1 MAKNY
6 TRYDRNDPRIQGRS
20 MSPEVLA
27 ALRAGQAVPGW
38 TTALDRNT
46 ANFGE
51 GGTYDDPNRALSQDP
66 LAYTYDD
73 PSRDWFQTYDPS
85 GSLMNE
91 GSDDNSMTA
100 KDWLTYLAAVAT
112 AGGASALT
120 GSGSFSLGG
129 AAPGMGGEF
138 GGAAGEILG
147 ADVAGY
153 TPGMGLTGGGAAVGG
168 AGAATGGGLTG
179 GGLTGGGGLLGAGS
193 SVGGLL
199 KDAAPI
205 LGAVAGAVDSRD
217 QEATSKSEPWGPAQD
232 WIKQNIA
239 QGQQLQQQY
248 TAQPFSQAQ
257 QTGYGNLAGLL
268 NFANQNAPSLL
279 AGFSANAEGR
289 NQFDRSSPT
298 RGRGLMG
305 SAPTNAN
312 WNPGLLNYFPRG

>member
-6 TRYDRNDPRIQGRS
+6 IRYQPNDPRIQGRGIP
-20 MSPEVLA
+20 PEVLA
-27 ALRAGQAVPGW
+27 ALQAGQEVPGW
-38 TTALDRNT
+38 TTALDRGT
-46 ANFGE
+46 ANVGE
-51 GGTYDDPNRALSQDP
+51 GGSLNPAGWQPQEGP

-91 GSDDNSMTA
+91 GSDDNSPTA
-100 KDWLTYLAAVAT
+100 KDLAMYLAAVAT

-120 GSGSFSLGG
+120 GSGTFSLGG
-129 AAPGMGGEF
+129 TAPGMGGQF

-147 ADVAGY
+147 ADMAGY
-153 TPGMGLTGGGAAVGG
+153 TPGMGLGGGAVG
-168 AGAATGGGLTG
+168 GAATGGGLTG

-239 QGQQLQQQY
+239 QGQQLQQRY
-248 TAQPFSQAQ
+248 TDQPFSQAQ
-257 QTGYGNLAGLL
+257 QTGYGNLSGLL
-268 NFANQNAPSLL
+268 NFMNQNAPALM
-279 AGFSANAEGR
+279 AGANANAEGK
-289 NQFDRSSPT
+289 NQFDRSSKT
-298 RGRGLMG
+298 RGRGLLG

-312 WNPGLLNYFPRG
+312 WAPGLLNYFPKG